1 MGGGGVYSISV
12 PILETCEANVEDG
25 EEDGHQMHEE
35 VHSIQPETEP
45 RWPLQGPH
53 AKTTFD

>member
-1 MGGGGVYSISV
+1 M
-12 PILETCEANVEDG
+12 EDG

-53 AKTTFD
+53 AKTTLVNVYRFWGGE